1 MSVTVSQIKQV
12 LIDNEVEYLYHA
24 NTVAT
29 SISFLLKGGLL
40 SRGAVEE
47 LNYTQTPQKTD
58 DLDKRL
64 GVYFDIFF
72 DSDDIHA
79 RAKDLNSYGPVTF
92 VYSINILDTLKDKVV
107 KITKDNPIRWS
118 ETTPEEERYF
128 TELIPMQFEY
138 QKGAFRQHLLICDMH
153 EPLSFNPY
161 LVKII
166 IDNPN
171 IDNTTYFDNAV
182 NAIQTILEKKGI
194 NAPLEVRECPA
205 DCKCKQKYKK
215 FKEGFTYY
223 KFKVR

>member
-1 MSVTVSQIKQV
+1 MSITISEIKQL

-47 LNYTQTPQKTD
+47 INYTQTPQQTD
-58 DLDKRL
+58 ELDKRL

-79 RAKDLNSYGPVTF
+79 RAKDLNKYGPVTF
-92 VYSINILDTLKDKVV
+92 VYSIDILDTLKDKVV

-118 ETTPEEERYF
+118 EITPEEDRYF
-128 TELIPMQFEY
+128 TELIPLRFEY
-138 QKGAFRQHLLICDMH
+138 RKGAFQQHLLICDMH
-153 EPLSFNPY
+153 EPLLFNPY

-171 IDNTTYFDNAV
+171 IDNTTHFDKAV
-182 NAIQTILEKKGI
+182 NAIQTILAKKGI
-194 NAPLEVRECPA
+194 GAPLEVRECPA
-205 DCKCKQKYKK
+205 DCKCKEKYKN
-215 FKEGFTYY
+215 FKEGFTYH

>member
-24 NTVAT
+24 NTVVT
-29 SISFLLKGGLL
+29 SISFLLNGGLL

-47 LNYTQTPQKTD
+47 INCTQTPQKTD

-92 VYSINILDTLKDKVV
+92 VYSIDILDTLKDKVV

-128 TELIPMQFEY
+128 TELIPMRFEY

-171 IDNTTYFDNAV
+171 IDNTTYFDKAV
-182 NAIQTILEKKGI
+182 NAIQTILVQKGI
-194 NAPLEVRECPA
+194 SAPLEVRECPA
-205 DCKCKQKYKK
+205 DCKCKQKYKN
-215 FKEGFTYY
+215 FKEGFTYHR
-223 KFKVR
+223 FKVR